1 MARPRDLQIFWVV
14 TFAGAFWV
22 AIWQHEAVA
31 KLWKT
36 VSTAAVAMTS
46 GMRPA
51 QPQQPVPAD
60 QETSTKSGKS
70 SPKR

>member
-14 TFAGAFWV
+14 MFAGGFWV

-46 GMRPA
+46 NMRPA
-51 QPQQPVPAD
+51 QPPPVPAD
-60 QETSTKSGKS
+60 QDPPAKSAKGVS
-70 SPKR
+70 KR

>member
-14 TFAGAFWV
+14 FFAGGFWV

-46 GMRPA
+46 GIRPA
-51 QPQQPVPAD
+51 QAQPAQGVEQPS
-60 QETSTKSGKS
+60 TSAAKNAA
-70 SPKR
+70 KR